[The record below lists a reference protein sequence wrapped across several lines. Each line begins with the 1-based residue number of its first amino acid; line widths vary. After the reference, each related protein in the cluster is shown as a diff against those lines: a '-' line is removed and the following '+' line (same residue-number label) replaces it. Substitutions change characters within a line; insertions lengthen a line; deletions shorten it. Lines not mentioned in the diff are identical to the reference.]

1 MTRDLKIAVTAPLL
15 VTSHMHTDPCTL
27 HKDTTTETHAHTAE
41 TDKHRPQI
49 HTFRHT
55 TQTHTLKQTCMQINT
70 GMNKRYT
77 DIPMHTYIHA
87 CQAVRHMNIHRTDA
101 KPIPTLPENPVN
113 HSPQNH
119 NLGHWCMVKQKGL

>member
-1 MTRDLKIAVTAPLL
+1 MTLDLKIAVTAPLL

-27 HKDTTTETHAHTAE
+27 YKDATTETHAHTAE
-41 TDKHRPQI
+41 TDRHRP
-49 HTFRHT
+49 
-55 TQTHTLKQTCMQINT
+55 QTCMQINT
-70 GMNKRYT
+70 GMNKRCT

-119 NLGHWCMVKQKGL
+119 NLGHWCVVEQKGL